1 MPYAGSSRIWSAG
14 PATSSLAELRSQATA
29 LNGRRFDIRSCWLM
43 RFIDEKIVNVRAYL
57 DSARVQK
64 LFIENET

>member
-1 MPYAGSSRIWSAG
+1 
-14 PATSSLAELRSQATA
+14 
-29 LNGRRFDIRSCWLM
+29 M